1 MNWARIL
8 TFVTGV
14 VDQELLARSEYL
26 VAKNRKA
33 SKNFGI
39 IRRLCPGTASYRS
52 PRASLVN

>member
-52 PRASLVN
+52 PRASL